1 MKKYLFILAILVFS
15 TFLFSQDP
23 EVLFN
28 QAENKMKTSEL
39 EQAEEQYQKEALMLI
54 INRIF
59 VAVK

>member
-28 QAENKMKTSEL
+28 QAENRL
-39 EQAEEQYQKEALMLI
+39 HAQQALI
-54 INRIF
+54 ANLT
-59 VAVK
+59 K